1 MRDIRRCRTVVSQ
14 CVQCDLPPPSMLN
27 RYIYCALM
35 LTGIAQINVKLY
47 LRCAQCM
54 FKLDSQLYLEVCT
67 LTTHIVRSRACF
79 WTSATTMDQ

>member
-1 MRDIRRCRTVVSQ
+1 
-14 CVQCDLPPPSMLN
+14 
-27 RYIYCALM
+27 M